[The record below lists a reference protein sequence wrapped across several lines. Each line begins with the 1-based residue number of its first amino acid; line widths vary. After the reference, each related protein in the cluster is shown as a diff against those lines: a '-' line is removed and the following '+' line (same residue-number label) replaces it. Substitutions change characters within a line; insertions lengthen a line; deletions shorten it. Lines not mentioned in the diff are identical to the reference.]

1 MDMPLK
7 QFIVISLVAGMAYY
21 AFGPI
26 GLGVLALFYLLKK
39 G

>member
-7 QFIVISLVAGMAYY
+7 QFIIIGLVAGIAYY

-26 GLGVLALFYLLKK
+26 GLGILALFYLLKK
-39 G
+39 S